1 MGVPL
6 SNFEVDVLLLF
17 VKHGHARLSV
27 EWPHS
32 SMHQFIERGWMAAD
46 WSAADTILLGHE

>member
-17 VKHGHARLSV
+17 VGASYIQQTEMGVLSV
-27 EWPHS
+27 PGTVGLS
-32 SMHQFIERGWMAAD
+32 KLPLTFCRFVSLA
-46 WSAADTILLGHE
+46 